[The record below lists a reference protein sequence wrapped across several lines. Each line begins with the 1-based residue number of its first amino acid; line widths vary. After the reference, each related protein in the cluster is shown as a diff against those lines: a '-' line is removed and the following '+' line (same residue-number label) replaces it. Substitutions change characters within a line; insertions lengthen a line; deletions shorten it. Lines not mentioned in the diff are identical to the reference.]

1 MKVQKHTRDLSE
13 QDRLDI
19 TLMWETRG
27 ILTKFALNYRAF
39 IDGRWY
45 EVYRVDNYHGFLHEN
60 IMWQDRKA
68 VPINDKDG
76 WTMKMVFDRYVDE
89 IVSNF
94 QRYREYYE
102 EALRKDEIKWGT

>member
-13 QDRLDI
+13 QDCLDI

-39 IDGRWY
+39 IDGKWY
-45 EVYRVDNYHGFLHEN
+45 EVYRVDNYHGFLHEQRY
-60 IMWQDRKA
+60 WRSLK
-68 VPINDKDG
+68 PISITDKEG
-76 WTMKMVFDRYVDE
+76 WALKMVFDTYVDE

-94 QRYREYYE
+94 QRYRVYYE
-102 EALRKDEIKWGT
+102 KALRNNKTSR

>member
-19 TLMWETRG
+19 TLMWETPG

-39 IDGRWY
+39 INEKWQ
-45 EVYRVDNYHGFLHEN
+45 EVYRVDNYHGFLHEQRY
-60 IMWQDRKA
+60 WRSPK
-68 VPINDKDG
+68 PISITDKEG
-76 WTMKMVFDRYVDE
+76 WALKMVFDMYVDE

-94 QRYREYYE
+94 QRYRVYYE
-102 EALRKDEIKWGT
+102 EALRKDEIKR